1 MTRAAARIAAVLP
14 DPRERSWFRAPGR
27 VNLVGDHTDY
37 NEGFVL
43 PLAIERVC
51 VVAAKPATTIRMRS
65 LDADGVLEV
74 SADGGTDPASVEPSW
89 GRYVAAVAHELAARG
104 RPAAGVDAV
113 LASDVPLGSGLSS
126 SAALEVACALALAHA
141 AGWGL
146 EPVSVAEACRSAEEM
161 ATGVPCGIMD
171 QLASVAGVEGAA
183 LLVDCRSLETVPVPL
198 PEELAVL
205 AVHSGVTRALAGSEY
220 AARRRACEALA
231 AKLGLGSLRDATMAQ
246 VQHDPFGRHVVTETE
261 RVLEVARLL
270 AEGDV
275 ERIGTVL
282 SESHASLRDDFRV
295 SIPELDVL
303 VEELVAAGALGARL
317 TGAGFGGSVVA
328 VCERSTVDRVVEH
341 ASRRYERR
349 TRRTPTAFTCRAA
362 AGAGRI
368 APGGASVAA

>member
-1 MTRAAARIAAVLP
+1 
-14 DPRERSWFRAPGR
+14 
-27 VNLVGDHTDY
+27 
-37 NEGFVL
+37 
-43 PLAIERVC
+43 
-51 VVAAKPATTIRMRS
+51 MRS

-74 SADGGTDPASVEPSW
+74 PADGGTDPASVEPSW

-141 AGWGL
+141 HAAGWRL
-146 EPVSVAEACRSAEEM
+146 EPVSIAEACRSAEEM

-171 QLASVAGVEGAA
+171 QLTSVAGVEGAA

-246 VQHDPFGRHVVTETE
+246 VQHDPFGWHVVTETE

-282 SESHASLRDDFRV
+282 SESHASLGHAFRV
-295 SIPELDVL
+295 AIPE
-303 VEELVAAGALGARL
+303 
-317 TGAGFGGSVVA
+317 
-328 VCERSTVDRVVEH
+328 
-341 ASRRYERR
+341 
-349 TRRTPTAFTCRAA
+349 
-362 AGAGRI
+362 
-368 APGGASVAA
+368 